1 MDTAR
6 NTGPERRRLQVAGK
20 TIAYESAG
28 AGPPLVLVHGL
39 SGSTRWWRHN
49 QRPFARRFRVHL
61 VDLIGFGGSRGRG
74 HRFVLGEA
82 AAALAEWMALIGAP
96 RASVVG
102 HSMGGLI
109 AADLAA
115 SFPEQVEQLVLVSAA
130 AVPLG
135 RRYVRHAG
143 GLLGAL
149 RYTVPSFWPV
159 LAGDA
164 ARAGPATL
172 LRAISQLLAADISPR
187 LAAIRAPSLIVWGEH
202 DRLVPLALGRQ
213 LHGHLPQARFVVI
226 PGAGH
231 VPMWE
236 RPEAFNREV
245 LGFLLGEDAP
255 AQRS

>member
-1 MDTAR
+1 MSTAHDS
-6 NTGPERRRLQVAGK
+6 GPERRRVLVRGK

-28 AGPPLVLVHGL
+28 SGPPLILVHGL

-49 QRPFARRFRVHL
+49 LHPLARHFRVHL
-61 VDLIGFGGSRGRG
+61 VDLIGFGASRG
-74 HRFVLGEA
+74 HRFVLDEA
-82 AAALAEWMALIGAP
+82 AATLAEWMELIGTP
-96 RASVVG
+96 RANMVG
-102 HSMGGLI
+102 HSMGGLV

-115 SFPEQVEQLVLVSAA
+115 SFPERVERLALVSAA

-135 RRYVRHAG
+135 RRYFRHAG

-149 RYTVPSFWPV
+149 RYTMPSFWPV
-159 LAGDA
+159 LAADA

-187 LAAIRAPSLIVWGEH
+187 LAAIQAPCLIVWGEH

-213 LHGHLPQARFVVI
+213 LHSYLPLAHFVVI

-236 RPEAFNREV
+236 RPQVFNRE
-245 LGFLLGEDAP
+245 LLRFLLGEDATP
-255 AQRS
+255 DS

>member
-1 MDTAR
+1 MGTPLNSR
-6 NTGPERRRLQVAGK
+6 PERQRLQVGGK
-20 TIAYESAG
+20 TIASESSG

-39 SGSTRWWRHN
+39 SGSTRWWRRNVQALAPH
-49 QRPFARRFRVHL
+49 FRVHL
-61 VDLIGFGGSRGRG
+61 VDLVGFGGSRGRG
-74 HRFVLGEA
+74 HRFVLSEA
-82 AAALAEWMALIGAP
+82 AAALAEWMALAGAP

-115 SFPEQVEQLVLVSAA
+115 SFPERVERLALVSAA

-135 RRYVRHAG
+135 RRYIRHAG

-149 RYTVPSFWPV
+149 RHTAPSFWPV
-159 LAGDA
+159 LAADA

-187 LAAIRAPSLIVWGEH
+187 LASIQAPALILWGEH
-202 DRLVPLALGRQ
+202 DHLVPLALGRQ
-213 LHGHLPQARFVVI
+213 LHGHLPRARFVVI

-236 RPEAFNREV
+236 HPEAFNRE
-245 LGFLLGEDAP
+245 LLSFLLGEGG
-255 AQRS
+255 

>member
-1 MDTAR
+1 MGTPH
-6 NTGPERRRLQVAGK
+6 NPKPERLRLQVGGK
-20 TIAYESAG
+20 TIASESSG
-28 AGPPLVLVHGL
+28 AGPPLLLVHGL

-49 QRPFARRFRVHL
+49 VRALAPHFRVHL
-61 VDLIGFGGSRGRG
+61 VDLVGFGGSRGRG

-82 AAALAEWMALIGAP
+82 AAALGEWMALAGAP

-115 SFPEQVEQLVLVSAA
+115 SFPERVERLALVSAA

-149 RYTVPSFWPV
+149 RHTAPSFWPV
-159 LAGDA
+159 LAADA

-187 LAAIRAPSLIVWGEH
+187 LASIQAPSLILWGEH
-202 DRLVPLALGRQ
+202 DHLVPIALGRQ
-213 LHGHLPQARFVVI
+213 LHGHLPGARFVVI

-236 RPEAFNREV
+236 RPEAFNRE
-245 LGFLLGEDAP
+245 LLHFLLGEEE
-255 AQRS
+255 